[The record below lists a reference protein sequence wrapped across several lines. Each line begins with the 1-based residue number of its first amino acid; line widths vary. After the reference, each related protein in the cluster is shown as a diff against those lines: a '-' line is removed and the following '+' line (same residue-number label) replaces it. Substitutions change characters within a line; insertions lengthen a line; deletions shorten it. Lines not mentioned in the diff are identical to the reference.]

1 MTEIEYIKADAT
13 LPQSEGNIIITHI
26 CNDIGGWGK
35 GFVLALSK
43 RWKAPEE
50 QYRKWYQE
58 KDGFSLGAVQFV
70 QVEDLIWV
78 ANIIGQHK
86 IRKDEKGLPPI
97 RYEAVREALTK
108 VAIFA
113 KEKQAHVQMPRIGCG
128 LAGGSWEEIALI
140 IEDTLLA
147 KDIPVPVCDF

>member
-26 CNDIGGWGK
+26 CNDIG
-35 GFVLALSK
+35 
-43 RWKAPEE
+43 
-50 QYRKWYQE
+50 
-58 KDGFSLGAVQFV
+58 AVQFV
-70 QVEDLIWV
+70 QVEELIWV

-140 IEDTLLA
+140 IENTLLA
-147 KDIPVPVCDF
+147 KDIPVTVCDF

>member
-13 LPQSEGNIIITHI
+13 LPQSVGNIIITHI

-78 ANIIGQHK
+78 ANMIGQHK
-86 IRKDEKGLPPI
+86 IRKDEKGLPLFVMRPSE
-97 RYEAVREALTK
+97 RL
-108 VAIFA
+108 
-113 KEKQAHVQMPRIGCG
+113 
-128 LAGGSWEEIALI
+128 
-140 IEDTLLA
+140 
-147 KDIPVPVCDF
+147 

>member
-97 RYEAVREALTK
+97 RYEAVREALTT

-147 KDIPVPVCDF
+147 KDIPVTVCDF